1 MEIQNA
7 DNLELLHSREF
18 LSSLLGRQG
27 RQEETSSEEEGEE
40 VRERLKHA
48 RWWCESG
55 DCSSILR

>member
-40 VRERLKHA
+40 VRERRKHA

-55 DCSSILR
+55 DCSCILR